1 MVRLKVRTKLIL
13 LVAVCVLPALLD
25 AVLRAQLVYGKLV
38 KQVALQMDLADRAFV
53 GDLQEDVE
61 GIRRTL
67 RVAGA
72 DPRLIRDLQVDD
84 DPDARRLL
92 ASLGKDVE
100 DAAFVLVD
108 TAGHLVGSSHG
119 LGAHLGSEANHR
131 ELASVLNGSSET
143 LLPLTILGERR
154 YSVVVAEPVEGLD
167 GATQLG
173 TLILIRPVGAEYLDH
188 LARRVGS
195 DWALTVNGELV
206 AASAGN
212 PRPKIQRVIEG
223 GVAVGRDRGRYYALK
238 GFRPQLFQREGQV
251 VEVVASQDITEL
263 RASANRELFVSI
275 GVLGVAM
282 GIALLLARAAGNRMV
297 QSIERI
303 GAAAGTLESGEYRPA
318 EVVRTGDELEALA
331 GAVNQALQGLKERDQ
346 LKDAFGKYANR
357 HVVELVTQ
365 GKKIELGGETIPVTV
380 FFADIRGFTTISE
393 QMEPKKLLDFLNLYF
408 REMVGCV
415 IAEGGA
421 VDKYIGDAIMAVF
434 GAPVPQVDDALRAV
448 RAALQMRARLAALNA
463 SFQERGLPQIRFGLG
478 LHSGLVVA
486 GHMGHSERLEYTV
499 IGDPVNVASRLESMT
514 KELKTDILLSED
526 TYQKVR
532 DHVEAEPL
540 QRMVVRGRAQEILVY
555 RVIKLLEPSTTAA
568 A

>member
-13 LVAVCVLPALLD
+13 LVVVCVLPALLD
-25 AVLRAQLVYGKLV
+25 AVLRTQLVYGKLV
-38 KQVALQMDLADRAFV
+38 KQVALRMDLAESAFR

-72 DPRLIRDLQVDD
+72 DPRLVHDLQVDD
-84 DPDARRLL
+84 DEDARRLL
-92 ASLGKDVE
+92 ASLGRDME
-100 DAAFVLVD
+100 GAAFVLVD
-108 TAGHLVGSSHG
+108 TAGHLVGSSQG
-119 LGAHLGSEANHR
+119 LGAHIGSETNHR
-131 ELASVLNGSSET
+131 ELASVLEGSAET
-143 LLPLTILGERR
+143 LLPLTIEGERR

-188 LARRVGS
+188 LEQRVGC
-195 DWALTVNGELV
+195 DWALLVNGELV

-212 PRPKIQRVIEG
+212 PRPRIQREIEG
-223 GVAVGRDRGRYYALK
+223 GSLVGRARGRYYAVK
-238 GFRPQLFQREGQV
+238 AFRPQLFQREGQL

-275 GVLGVAM
+275 GVLGVAT
-282 GIALLLARAAGNRMV
+282 GIALLLARAVGNRMV
-297 QSIERI
+297 RSIERI
-303 GAAAGTLESGEYRPA
+303 GGAAASLRSGTYQPA

-331 GAVNQALQGLKERDQ
+331 GAFNQALQGLKERDQ

-434 GAPVPQVDDALRAV
+434 GAPVPEPDDALRAV

-463 SFQERGLPQIRFGLG
+463 TFQERGLPQIRFGLG
-478 LHSGLVVA
+478 IHSGTVVA

-526 TYQKVR
+526 TYLKVR
-532 DHVEAEPL
+532 NHVEAEPL
-540 QRMVVRGRAQEILVY
+540 QRMAVRGRAQEILVY
-555 RVIKLLEPSTTAA
+555 RVVRLLEPSSNAA